1 MDDAKG
7 QLLVIQLQNFS
18 YSWISFSRS
27 EKWDFFHSLVK
38 KVTSFC
44 CSKSDA
50 WLLKASS
57 CMFSHEKRV
66 EKWVQSLL
74 CLKVHQKENIYLCEM
89 FKQIQKYVL
98 VDKKVLWVS
107 PVYPN
112 MSLILD
118 RLDPFN
124 YSLSKRNKK
133 YQVNQ
138 LLHTWEEWS
147 TAISVQNNCCPRA
160 IFVMKLKKR
169 FSLSVALWWYCY
181 HYRDLFLPLQQNQES
196 HQYQIE
202 ACLDEIFCHK
212 TLHQY

>member
-1 MDDAKG
+1 MFKEWCMTFKSL
-7 QLLVIQLQNFS
+7 QLHV
-18 YSWISFSRS
+18 FSR
-27 EKWDFFHSLVK
+27 EKGWKMGPVFCVWKSPEKKFFK
-38 KVTSFC
+38 
-44 CSKSDA
+44 
-50 WLLKASS
+50 
-57 CMFSHEKRV
+57 
-66 EKWVQSLL
+66 
-74 CLKVHQKENIYLCEM
+74 M

-133 YQVNQ
+133 YEDHPAT
-138 LLHTWEEWS
+138 HTWEEWS

-160 IFVMKLKKR
+160 VFVMKLKKR
-169 FSLSVALWWYCY
+169 FSLSVALWWYWY
-181 HYRDLFLPLQQNQES
+181 HYSLDLFLPLQQNQES

-202 ACLDEIFCHK
+202 ACLDEIFA
-212 TLHQY
+212 TRSSDYSPVL

>member
-1 MDDAKG
+1 
-7 QLLVIQLQNFS
+7 
-18 YSWISFSRS
+18 
-27 EKWDFFHSLVK
+27 
-38 KVTSFC
+38 
-44 CSKSDA
+44 
-50 WLLKASS
+50 
-57 CMFSHEKRV
+57 MFSHEKRV
-66 EKWVQSLL
+66 EKWVQSFVFESL
-74 CLKVHQKENIYLCEM
+74 QKEILCEM

-133 YQVNQ
+133 YEDHPAT
-138 LLHTWEEWS
+138 HTWEEWS

-160 IFVMKLKKR
+160 VFVMKLKKR
-169 FSLSVALWWYCY
+169 FSLSVALWWYWY
-181 HYRDLFLPLQQNQES
+181 HYSLDLFLPLQQNQES

-202 ACLDEIFCHK
+202 ACLDEIFA
-212 TLHQY
+212 TRSSDSPVL